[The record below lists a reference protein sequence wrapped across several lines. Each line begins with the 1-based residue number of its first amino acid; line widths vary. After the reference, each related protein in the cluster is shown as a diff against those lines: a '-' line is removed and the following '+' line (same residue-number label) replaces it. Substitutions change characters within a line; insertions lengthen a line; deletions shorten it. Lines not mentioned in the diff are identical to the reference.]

1 MKAKLFKVLIL
12 ILTMLLNLII
22 VSLLVSCD
30 DAETR
35 FKKNCT
41 TTEDG
46 FVYYNR
52 YLDNGAYIIEVPD
65 VEELVI
71 PEYIDGK
78 MVKGMAYRD
87 TLFGYGKDYTVV
99 GNATVKLTIQHQF
112 RIKYPESD
120 FVDFPN
126 LKSLVFLDFLYCNA
140 VSTMKE
146 ILVPYCIG
154 KGSKANL
161 PIVELRKT
169 NREFSLDEFMT
180 NTILIP
186 DYVKIIDADVF
197 AGLIDVVIKTSYET
211 NPVGWEYG
219 WNGNCEV
226 EWGAELK
233 FN

>member
-1 MKAKLFKVLIL
+1 
-12 ILTMLLNLII
+12 MLLSLII
-22 VSLLVSCD
+22 VWGLVSCD

-52 YLDNGAYIIEVPD
+52 YLDNGAYIIEVPN

-78 MVKGMAYRD
+78 RVKGMAYRD
-87 TLFGYGKDYTVV
+87 SLFGYAKDYTVV

-112 RIKYPESD
+112 HINAPASD
-120 FVDFPN
+120 FVHFPN

-140 VSTMKE
+140 VSTVKE
-146 ILVPYCIG
+146 ILVPYRVG
-154 KGSKANL
+154 KGNKANF

-169 NREFSLDEFMT
+169 NREFSLDEFMSK
-180 NTILIP
+180 TILIP
-186 DYVKIIDADVF
+186 EYVEVIDTDVF
-197 AGLIDVVIKTSYET
+197 AGLIDVVIKTSYES
-211 NPVGWEYG
+211 NPVGWEDG

-226 EWGAELK
+226 EWGVELG